1 MPARSEKPAA
11 STRGSGERFAWWNL
25 SFLRIVTLS
34 LSGNDAAN
42 KKNIQPR
49 SGLLSRLIP
58 LILAVALFMENMDAT
73 VIATSLPAI
82 AADIGTTPVALKL
95 AFTAYFV
102 ALAIF
107 IPISAW
113 LADKFG
119 AKTVFRA
126 AILVFIAGSITC
138 AFSGSLPEFIIAR
151 FLKGM
156 GGAMMSPLARLI
168 LLRTTERKDLV
179 NAMAWLTIPALIGP
193 TLGPPVGGFLT
204 TFLSWHWIF
213 IINVPIGLAG
223 VVLITKYLPHV
234 ESATQ
239 RPMDFPGF
247 FLSAIAFSGIVFG
260 LSLLSMP
267 VLPLWVALV
276 STGVG
281 IIAAIIYVPY
291 ALRIEHPLLDPRLFV
306 HPSYRAVIAGTSL
319 FLIGAGATPFLLPLM
334 LQVGFGYSPFESG
347 MITFVGAIGAL
358 CMKFIAKPIYQ
369 RIGFRTALMT
379 AGVLSALGLT
389 IKGTFVPETPIIVM
403 MVVIFVVGIVRSLY
417 FTGQNA
423 LAFADIDEDEAGPAT
438 AIHAVMRP
446 IATALAVAT
455 AGGVL
460 EVSSHLRG
468 QPLGV
473 DDFHTAFFVIAA
485 ISLLAIVPYLRL
497 EKEAGSDIS
506 GQRTA
511 SQRQAAL
518 EKADQHG
525 YQGRSPRF

>member
-1 MPARSEKPAA
+1 M
-11 STRGSGERFAWWNL
+11 
-25 SFLRIVTLS
+25 
-34 LSGNDAAN
+34 
-42 KKNIQPR
+42 
-49 SGLLSRLIP
+49 SRLIP

-73 VIATSLPAI
+73 VIATSLPSI

-126 AILVFIAGSITC
+126 AILVFMLGSIAC
-138 AFSGSLPEFIIAR
+138 AFSGSLSEFVMAR
-151 FLKGM
+151 FIKGM

-193 TLGPPVGGFLT
+193 TLGPPIGGFLT

-213 IINVPIGLAG
+213 IINVPIGLLG
-223 VVLITKYLPHV
+223 VVLITKYLPEV
-234 ESATQ
+234 ESATP

-267 VLPLWVALV
+267 VLPLWVAIV
-276 STGVG
+276 STSVG
-281 IIAAIIYVPY
+281 LVAAIVYVPY
-291 ALRIEHPLLDPRLFV
+291 ALRIEHPLLDPRLFL
-306 HPSYRAVIAGTSL
+306 HPSYRAVVLGTSL

-334 LQVGFGYSPFESG
+334 LQVGFGYTPFESG
-347 MITFVGAIGAL
+347 MITFVGALGAL

-369 RIGFRTALMT
+369 RIGFRTALIA
-379 AGVLSALGLT
+379 AGVLSSLGLV
-389 IKGTFVPETPIIVM
+389 IKGTFMPQTPVVVM
-403 MVVIFVVGIVRSLY
+403 MLVIFIVGIVRSLY

-423 LAFADIDEDEAGPAT
+423 LAFADIDDNEAGPAT
-438 AIHAVMRP
+438 AVHAVMRP
-446 IATALAVAT
+446 IATALAVAM

-460 EVSSHLRG
+460 ELSSHVRG
-468 QPLGV
+468 QPLGMT
-473 DDFHTAFFVIAA
+473 DFHIAFFVIAA
-485 ISLLAIVPYLRL
+485 VSFMAVIPYLRL

-511 SQRQAAL
+511 AQRQAAL
-518 EKADQHG
+518 EKTQQHG